1 MKQVTLLVLTNLAVL
16 TMLSALLAVLRV
28 LGIIPPDFGLA
39 SYTGMLVLS
48 MVMGFGGA
56 FLSLAMS
63 KSIAK
68 RSVGAQV
75 ITQPRN
81 EVERWL
87 FTTVQRQARA
97 AGIDM
102 PEVAIYP
109 SPDMNAFATGMSKNS
124 SLVAVSTGLLNS
136 MTRDEVEAVLA
147 HEISHAANGDMTTLT
162 LVQGVTNTFVY
173 FLPRVL
179 GDVID
184 TALSRDER
192 RHGRGPAYFLIVMV
206 MQFLLGILATVIV
219 RWFSRYR
226 EFKADAGAAKLE
238 GAESMIS
245 ALRRLK
251 TSAPPELPASMEAM
265 GIAGNVSALFAT
277 HPPLDARIAALGGAT
292 AQRTGTWGG

>member
-102 PEVAIYP
+102 PEVAIYA

>member
-1 MKQVTLLVLTNLAVL
+1 MKQVTLLVLTNFAVL
-16 TMLSALLAVLRV
+16 VMLSALLAVLRV
-28 LGIIPPDFGLA
+28 LGVIPPDFGLG
-39 SYTGMLVLS
+39 SYAGTLVLS

-56 FLSLAMS
+56 FISLAMS

-75 ITQPRN
+75 ITQPRS

-87 FTTVQRQARA
+87 LATVQRQSQA
-97 AGIDM
+97 AGIGM
-102 PEVAIYP
+102 PEVAIYQ

-136 MTRDEVEAVLA
+136 MTREEVEAVLA

-184 TALSRDER
+184 TAMSRGER
-192 RHGRGPAYFLIVMV
+192 RHGRGPAYFMIVMV
-206 MQFLLGILATVIV
+206 MQFALGILATIIV

-238 GAESMIS
+238 GAEHMIS

-251 TSAPPELPASMEAM
+251 TSAPPELPASMQAM
-265 GIAGNVSALFAT
+265 GIAGSMGALFAT
-277 HPPLDARIAALGGAT
+277 HPPLEARIAALGGAT
-292 AQRTGTWGG
+292 ARRDGTWGG

>member
-1 MKQVTLLVLTNLAVL
+1 MKQVTLLVLTNFAVL
-16 TMLSALLAVLRV
+16 MMLSALLAVLRV
-28 LGIIPPDFGLA
+28 LGVIPPDFGLG
-39 SYTGMLVLS
+39 SYAGMLVLS
-48 MVMGFGGA
+48 MLMGFGGA

-75 ITQPRN
+75 ITQPRS

-87 FTTVQRQARA
+87 LATVQRQAQA
-97 AGIDM
+97 AGIGM

-109 SPDMNAFATGMSKNS
+109 SPDMNAFATGMNKNS

-136 MTRDEVEAVLA
+136 MTREEVEAVLA

-184 TALSRDER
+184 TAMSRGER
-192 RHGRGPAYFLIVMV
+192 RHGRGPAYFMIVMV
-206 MQFLLGILATVIV
+206 MQFALGILATIIV

-238 GAESMIS
+238 GAEHMIS

-251 TSAPPELPASMEAM
+251 TSAPPELPASIQAM
-265 GIAGNVSALFAT
+265 GIAGNVGALFAT
-277 HPPLDARIAALGGAT
+277 HPPLEARIAALGGAT
-292 AQRTGTWGG
+292 ARRDGTWGG